1 MILDYSALEF
11 DAFGRPEKPE
21 LILET
26 LDEKEIG
33 TLPSTVSDLHF
44 NIKFSEPSEMSF
56 TIPSHSE
63 GVATHLYD
71 KITGHKI
78 VRTKNLGVYL
88 LMAPSTT
95 GDGISETKQVTGYSI
110 EKALDTKKFVLDEG
124 TYNFWNPTTP
134 DDTVLGMILEIAST
148 WGWTAGY
155 VSPTLIG
162 RYRTFDLYDN
172 YLLSFVYNDAPE
184 IYRCVFSFDP
194 YERTINVYDADE
206 DRGTIPVYLE
216 YENALDELNINE
228 MSEELFTAMR
238 PYGADKLDIRSV
250 NPLGTEWIYD
260 LSYFISNGDIDAQLA
275 QKWEAWQLAIRN
287 RQEYFRGIV
296 NLESSATAQWQ
307 MQYALV
313 VDMKHELDDLLNQQ
327 SVTIQAI
334 AQEFTEEGVAAQ
346 QQLLD
351 EINAKITAKK
361 EEIAEGEAE
370 LEAIRNRIDTVY
382 TAEREAIS
390 SELALSNYFTVDEL
404 AILKKYFIECDMTEE
419 TFAASTV
426 NTNISGQ
433 ALSIDGGSISI
444 TDSAIVYLDMSADFD
459 RYMYA
464 IAGGKFSIPGDS
476 PISGDII
483 RGTLETKNGTDYVIS
498 LYVGD
503 FTIGDE
509 EAPGG
514 TVAISGS
521 YTGLTSDI
529 APVTVDEV
537 TTQEGTE
544 ITLTAGESTVYIT
557 ADVSDYQKYSVAMEL
572 YDYAVDTLAEIA
584 TPTYEFDVAS
594 ANILFEQKFAPFRDS
609 LELGRGVHLK
619 VSEGYAITPIL
630 IEMEFDFE
638 DYTSFSLIFSNRF
651 KRHDNV
657 NTLSDMIESSYSSSR
672 SFDSSKYIYN
682 QTVGQASQVSDFMSS
697 ALNAAV
703 NNIIGANNQSVVING
718 AGIQVGGD
726 DNLQLR
732 VVNNMIAITDNGW
745 QSAKLAIGQ
754 FATEDGGTYFG
765 VNADV
770 IGGKLIVGNNLV
782 IENVNDNG
790 VMQFK
795 VDASGVWLNN
805 STFVLQKDGG
815 GKMLIDPQYGIVAG
829 TGALFTTEGTTVIPS
844 FVDEDGDLILDDGG
858 MPQNA
863 NFFLDL
869 QDGNAYFRGELDAT
883 EGSIGGWTIEE
894 DYLHSGNGNTF
905 VALNASG
912 SNNALY
918 AIWAG
923 ADNPENAPFYVMRN
937 GNIHALNGDFSGEI
951 KGATYKDASGNSMMD
966 SDYKFTAGYLNLLG
980 INVNNNFIVD
990 QNGNVTVKGDIE
1002 MGPGSSINWASVSET
1017 NYTQSQAYQRANSA
1031 YNTAT
1036 SAQSKANE
1044 ADEAATAAQEAA
1056 EEVAGTVNGWK
1067 APNSTYIDFKKIA
1080 TETIEVNTLK
1090 GSQIFVFSDYG
1101 TSGGIRFT
1109 DMNSSYVFGNIK
1121 LSMSSNIQSAY
1132 QILDISGA
1140 GGLKLTTQIGSLWIQ
1155 NLSGGAYLNLS
1166 INASSEPSTTCNGH
1180 FVPVGNTYDLGTN
1193 SPYICWR
1200 RSYAQQHVDFS
1211 DRTIKDDINYDVSN
1225 YDRFFDS
1232 LMPTSFRYKVSE
1244 GDGKHIGFI
1253 AQDIEDDLLSNELE
1267 ASDFAGLI
1275 KDPKTDAEGRV
1286 VEGEYNYALC
1296 YTEFI
1301 ALNTWQIQ
1309 QLKPR
1314 VSSLETEL
1322 AELKTQLAELKG
1334 ESA

>member
-216 YENALDELNINE
+216 YENALDELNISE

-260 LSYFISNGDIDAQLA
+260 LSHFINNGDIDAQLA

-313 VDMKHELDDLLNQQ
+313 VEMKHELDDLLNQQ

-444 TDSAIVYLDMSADFD
+444 TDSAIVYLDMSADFG

-464 IAGGKFSIPGDS
+464 ITGGKFSIPGDS

-509 EAPGG
+509 EAPSG

-619 VSEGYAITPIL
+619 ISEGYAITPIL

-672 SFDSSKYIYN
+672 RFDSSKYIYN

-844 FVDEDGDLILDDGG
+844 FVDDDGDLILDDGG

-1002 MGPGSSINWASVSET
+1002 MGPGSSINWASVTET
-1017 NYTQSQAYQRANSA
+1017 NPTQSQAYQRANSA

-1036 SAQSKANE
+1036 SAQSKADS
-1044 ADEAATAAQEAA
+1044 AYDTATDAQSTANTA
-1056 EEVAGTVNGWK
+1056 NANANTAYDKVQSWAYNGG
-1067 APNSTYIDFKKIA
+1067 TYIDGGKIA
-1080 TETIEVNTLK
+1080 ANTIMASILK
-1090 GSQIFVFSDYG
+1090 GG
-1101 TSGGIRFT
+1101 TVQLLDSSGGLVGSLSLT
-1109 DMNSSYVFGNIK
+1109 SASSGSYAV
-1121 LSMSSNIQSAY
+1121 
-1132 QILDISGA
+1132 QISSGA
-1140 GGLKLTTQIGSLWIQ
+1140 AMRLF
-1155 NLSGGAYLNLS
+1155 
-1166 INASSEPSTTCNGH
+1166 ASSGNVYIEAD
-1180 FVPVGNTYDLGTN
+1180 VGNQENG
-1193 SPYICWR
+1193 YINIGVY
-1200 RSYAQQHVDFS
+1200 RSGYIVSQGVYIGNAHLMPTGKGLFNNGDVNHYWNNVYASTSSMIVS
-1211 DRTIKDDINYDVSN
+1211 DRKLKYDIVYDMSR
-1225 YDRFFDS
+1225 YESFFDS
-1232 LMPTSFRYKVSE
+1232 LKPVNYKYDSGTSGRS
-1244 GDGKHIGFI
+1244 HIGFI
-1253 AQDIEDDLLSNELE
+1253 SQDVEDGLADTGLSSLE
-1267 ASDFAGLI
+1267 FAGFV
-1275 KDPKTDAEGRV
+1275 KSQV
-1286 VEGEYNYALC
+1286 VDEETKEPIEGEYRYFLR
-1296 YTEFI
+1296 YEEFI